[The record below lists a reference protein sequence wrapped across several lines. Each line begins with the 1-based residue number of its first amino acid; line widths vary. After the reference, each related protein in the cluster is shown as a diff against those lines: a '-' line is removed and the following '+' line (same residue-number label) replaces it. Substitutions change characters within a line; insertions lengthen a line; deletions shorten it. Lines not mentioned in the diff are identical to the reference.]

1 MDYDD
6 IYYLAIC
13 TGKNPA
19 LMFNKEDI
27 KSKLERELYRK
38 GPGTI
43 NKRVDLVIFNKDGS
57 IYLLVECKSPEVKI
71 SQQTFDQIARYNLS
85 LNAQLL
91 MVSNGLSHFYCRVDK
106 NAEKY
111 TF

>member
-1 MDYDD
+1 M
-6 IYYLAIC
+6 
-13 TGKNPA
+13 T
-19 LMFNKEDI
+19 
-27 KSKLERELYRK
+27 
-38 GPGTI
+38 
-43 NKRVDLVIFNKDGS
+43 KRVDLVIFNKDGS

-111 TF
+111 TFLESIPDYIP